1 MLNRNQCKLIIK
13 GYLCYYDAYVNCE
26 SENDRK
32 AMSPVLKDLKI
43 EFDNAV
49 RALADMDR
57 LTGGENV

>member
-1 MLNRNQCKLIIK
+1 
-13 GYLCYYDAYVNCE
+13 
-26 SENDRK
+26 
-32 AMSPVLKDLKI
+32 MSPVLKDLKI